1 MDWPPPPWRAC
12 SGRATGAAAT
22 TKAAATGTQRDAG
35 SHQALTGIG
44 RSAMVQHRYLLLW
57 TTALTVVAAA
67 APASAAPWV
76 KGFVVGAFEYAFH
89 YGGRSDFSRIGEIEP
104 GVDCPHGNTI
114 FFSNDMQTKIA
125 ISRQKWRGQQQIDL
139 IMRPPG
145 FEQSREPAT
154 VRRRIM
160 NRVIAYRGYSRG
172 IETYVN
178 PWAADDPGQPQVT
191 GRIGDGFNL
200 DGKIKDTDFVSP
212 DGEKGVDNN
221 LYRAWGCDAPWRGNG
236 NATLDMRAND
246 KMQEGLYTMVV
257 RISGNKDP
265 LNDPGA
271 TVEIGYSPDKIVRD
285 ARSGVAMDYSYRI
298 LKAAQYTKLK
308 ATIKNGVVET
318 EQVPH
323 LHMPRIAWF
332 YDQTGDANF
341 TNGRIRLKLAPGGLS
356 GTGVI
361 GGYRSWRDLYAED
374 TFAQDG
380 GQQGI
385 REHEDH
391 VSLYYA
397 LRRNADGMLNA
408 KTGKYDGIS
417 TAYRIRMTSAYVV
430 DPDKPMDVPGLARE
444 EERKEAFEAIKTNTV
459 RGVETRV
466 PQPVPPGTSEAS
478 FPSMEHYVLDLP
490 SRDYFLKTLDRPHY
504 PGEDSEG
511 YPPWA
516 PRYGTPAPVQQQKP
530 QQQVRNAIEPGAN

>member
-1 MDWPPPPWRAC
+1 
-12 SGRATGAAAT
+12 
-22 TKAAATGTQRDAG
+22 
-35 SHQALTGIG
+35 
-44 RSAMVQHRYLLLW
+44 MVQHRYLLLW

-76 KGFVVGAFEYAFH
+76 KGFVVGAYEYAFH

-114 FFSNDMQTKIA
+114 FFSNDMQAKIA

-139 IMRPPG
+139 ILRPPG

-265 LNDPGA
+265 LNDPDA

-308 ATIKNGVVET
+308 AIIKNGVVET

-530 QQQVRNAIEPGAN
+530 QQQVRNAIKAGAN